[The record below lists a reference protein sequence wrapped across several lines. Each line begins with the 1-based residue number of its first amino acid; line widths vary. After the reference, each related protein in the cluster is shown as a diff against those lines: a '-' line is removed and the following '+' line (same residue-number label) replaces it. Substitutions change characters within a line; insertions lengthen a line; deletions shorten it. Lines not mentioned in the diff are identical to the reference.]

1 MPSEPFLIHSDTTT
15 YQYLTLTIPRHP
27 KNERVKTSAGS
38 KTASG
43 YARTWSDCI
52 YFCLHIMMRPID
64 ALGAVFDA
72 VGHPSCPIFD
82 PDQSKTHKKISL
94 SRQMLGQKRP
104 VVMPEPGRTASIF
117 VYIL

>member
-1 MPSEPFLIHSDTTT
+1 MPSELFLILSDTTT
-15 YQYLTLTIPRHP
+15 HQYLTLSSPRHP
-27 KNERVKTSAGS
+27 KTERVKTSAGS

-82 PDQSKTHKKISL
+82 PDQSKTHKKMSA
-94 SRQMLGQKRP
+94 SGQVLGQKRP